1 MFEDSNQSG
10 VLGTILIRKRT
21 FTMKKLSIFLAIP
34 LLLSPI
40 HRCSVEAQ
48 ATRLSQTQA
57 SDKYADKLRT
67 FEEFVRQQMAKNKIP
82 GLTVGFIKDDYIW
95 VRGFGYA
102 DIENKTLAT
111 PDSAYRFASVQK
123 SMTAAAILQL
133 VEQHKINLYAEVH
146 TYVPYFPKK
155 KYPITVRQLL
165 YHVSGI
171 PHYVNRNL
179 EQHIK
184 EHKTTREAIAIFQ
197 NFDLIAE
204 PGTKF
209 SYSSYGY
216 NLLGAV
222 IEGASKQSYA
232 DYMREH
238 IWQPLRMKDTRMDD
252 PLDLIP
258 NRVRGYQIV
267 NSELKNSEFIDV
279 SSRFATGDTR
289 GTVTDLLRFMK
300 GLNDGKILSPK
311 SVDLMYAPTRT
322 RDGNI
327 SGFPNTAGY
336 AMGWNLVPQS
346 DGLVVINDGGQQET
360 RTFILNFPAK
370 KFALAV
376 AQNLERD
383 DDGAIIFR
391 LYELVLNE
399 KFRFGSQ

>member
-1 MFEDSNQSG
+1 
-10 VLGTILIRKRT
+10 
-21 FTMKKLSIFLAIP
+21 MKKLFVFIAIA
-34 LLLSPI
+34 LLPVQLQSTAAT
-40 HRCSVEAQ
+40 AQ
-48 ATRLSQTQA
+48 VAPSSQAQA
-57 SDKYADKLRT
+57 SDKYRDKLRA
-67 FEEFVRQQMAKNKIP
+67 FEDFVRQQMEKNKVP

-95 VRGFGYA
+95 VKGFGFA
-102 DIENKTLAT
+102 DLENKIPAKAE
-111 PDSAYRFASVQK
+111 SAYRFASVQK

-133 VEQHKINLYAEVH
+133 AEQGKINLDAEVQ

-165 YHVSGI
+165 YHLGGI
-171 PHYVNRNL
+171 PHYVNRDL

-184 EHKTTREAIAIFQ
+184 EHKTTREAIAIFE

-238 IWQPLRMKDTRMDD
+238 IWQPLGMNDTRMDD
-252 PLDLIP
+252 PLDIIP

-267 NSELKNSEFIDV
+267 NGELKNSEFIDV
-279 SSRFATGDTR
+279 SSRFAAGGTR
-289 GTVTDLLRFMK
+289 GTITDLLKFMK
-300 GLNDGKILSPK
+300 GLNDGKVLSPK
-311 SVDLMYAPTRT
+311 SVNLMYAPMRT
-322 RDGNI
+322 RDGNL
-327 SGFPNTAGY
+327 SGFPKTAGY
-336 AMGWNLVPQS
+336 AMGWNLAPQS

-376 AQNLERD
+376 AQNLESD

-399 KFRFGSQ
+399 KFSLSSQ

>member
-1 MFEDSNQSG
+1 
-10 VLGTILIRKRT
+10 
-21 FTMKKLSIFLAIP
+21 MKKLFGFIAIA
-34 LLLSPI
+34 LLLFQLHSTTAGTQVVQ
-40 HRCSVEAQ
+40 S
-48 ATRLSQTQA
+48 SQTHT
-57 SDKYADKLRT
+57 SGKYAAKLRA
-67 FEEFVRQQMAKNKIP
+67 FEDFVRQQMEKNKIP
-82 GLTVGFIKDDYIW
+82 GLTIGFVKDNYIW
-95 VRGFGYA
+95 IKGFGYA
-102 DIENKTLAT
+102 DLENKVPAQA
-111 PDSAYRFASVQK
+111 DSAYRYASVQK
-123 SMTAAAILQL
+123 SMTAVAILQL
-133 VEQHKINLYAEVH
+133 VEQGNINLDAEVQ

-165 YHVSGI
+165 YHLGGI
-171 PHYVNRNL
+171 PHYVNRDL

-184 EHKTTREAIAIFQ
+184 EHKTTREAIAIFE
-197 NFDLIAE
+197 NFELVAE

-238 IWQPLRMKDTRMDD
+238 IWQPLGMKDTRMDD
-252 PLDLIP
+252 PLALIP
-258 NRVRGYQIV
+258 NRVRGYQLI
-267 NSELKNSEFIDV
+267 NGELKNSEFVDV
-279 SSRFATGDTR
+279 SSRFAAGGAR

-311 SVDLMYAPTRT
+311 SVDLMYAPMRT

-327 SGFPNTAGY
+327 SGFPKTAGY
-336 AMGWNLVPQS
+336 AMGWNLAPQT

-360 RTFILNFPAK
+360 RTFILSFPSK

-383 DDGAIIFR
+383 DGGAIIFR

-399 KFRFGSQ
+399 KFSLGSQ